1 MRYFA
6 AFLVAAALI
15 LLPSCN
21 ESDEADDVLIPELKI
36 SAYVY
41 DESIDRY
48 LLDEIAPG
56 KVYRLAEV
64 GYLDMINI
72 NLLVE
77 FDGGVCQVISDD
89 ENIQLSVGSND
100 GPWVNIGESHERMY
114 GYSLHMG
121 SGDYISL
128 RPLGVNH
135 GALNRAKQ
143 PGALPFNGYDGYEY
157 YFTVNAY
164 ELANEN
170 SPVISARLRL
180 TQLGDENTDSFSI
193 ELISYEM
200 SETYAMELAS

>member
-56 KVYRLAEV
+56 KVYRLAEI

-89 ENIQLSVGSND
+89 ENIQLSV
-100 GPWVNIGESHERMY
+100 
-114 GYSLHMG
+114 
-121 SGDYISL
+121 
-128 RPLGVNH
+128 
-135 GALNRAKQ
+135 
-143 PGALPFNGYDGYEY
+143 
-157 YFTVNAY
+157 
-164 ELANEN
+164 
-170 SPVISARLRL
+170 
-180 TQLGDENTDSFSI
+180 
-193 ELISYEM
+193 
-200 SETYAMELAS
+200 